1 LSNINKVSYK
11 EASGELKV
19 LYDDII
25 LALNVKELPNWVS
38 YLGGNIAILKG
49 IWQLFSCTVI
59 EGTLPTLL
67 QELILFSVSRGYGS
81 AYCTEF
87 HASNILKLNTA
98 LDFEQLTEIAD
109 GVSRGVLPEKY
120 YTAIKVITQHSKT
133 HCPMLITD
141 LNEIRRSGFDTGEV
155 LELSGLCSLALALN
169 ALIMAVNIPIDETSK
184 VNDFTMPLPATVY

>member
-11 EASGELKV
+11 DASGELRI

-25 LALNVKELPNWVS
+25 RELNIKELPNWVS
-38 YLGGNIAILKG
+38 YLGGNVAILKG

-59 EGTLPTLL
+59 KGTLPTLL
-67 QELILFSVSRGYGS
+67 QELIIFSVSRGYGS

-109 GVSRGVLPEKY
+109 GVSRGILPEKY
-120 YTAIKVITQHSKT
+120 YTAIKVITKHSKT
-133 HCPMLITD
+133 HCPMRITD
-141 LNEIRRSGFDTGEV
+141 LNEIKQSGFDTKEV

-169 ALIMAVNIPIDETSK
+169 ALIMAVNIPIDEASK
-184 VNDFTMPLPATVY
+184 VNDFVMPSAATVY